1 MSIEKMLGVVLEAI
15 LLVFPLLLLPLASAQ
30 TTCYVR
36 PTSESQCHHEDCL
49 TLSEYAN
56 ETSRYFNSDNLTL
69 VFLPGE
75 HALNISIDLQLF
87 DSLTLLG
94 DLSSLPN
101 ITSKIVCNET
111 AALSLKYISKVEI
124 KALAFVSCGIQG
136 NFNKS
141 YSISQIDEV
150 IKSSNVFPAI
160 SVMLI
165 PKCSLVGCHLEH
177 NYLPLF
183 FNNSRAYLRDNK
195 FEGNNGGLRGAVA
208 AYDSTV
214 VFLGQ
219 NLFLGNNAEIGGGVF
234 ACKQE

>member
-1 MSIEKMLGVVLEAI
+1 MAGAVLKS
-15 LLVFPLLLLPLASAQ
+15 VYTLLLLALFKLPLASTQ
-30 TTCYVR
+30 TTYYVS
-36 PTSESQCHHEDCL
+36 PTPESPCHHEDCL
-49 TLSEYAN
+49 TLSEYAS
-56 ETSRYFNSDNLTL
+56 ETSKYFNSDNLTL
-69 VFLPGE
+69 VLLPGE
-75 HALNISIDLQLF
+75 HTLNTSIDFQLF
-87 DSLTLLG
+87 DSLNLQG
-94 DLSSLPN
+94 DLSSLPS

-150 IKSSNVFPAI
+150 IKSSNFPAI
-160 SVMLI
+160 SVIVI
-165 PKCSLVGCHLEH
+165 PNFSLVSCHLEH

-219 NLFLGNNAEIGGGVF
+219 NLFLGNNAEIGGGVL
-234 ACKQE
+234 AC